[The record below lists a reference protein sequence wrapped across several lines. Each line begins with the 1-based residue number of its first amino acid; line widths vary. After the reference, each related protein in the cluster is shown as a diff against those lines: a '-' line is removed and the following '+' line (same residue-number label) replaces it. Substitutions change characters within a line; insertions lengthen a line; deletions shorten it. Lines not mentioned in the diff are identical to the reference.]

1 MRLLLVLIALL
12 STNVMA
18 ENKPLLTWYIANWPP
33 AFIVDGVGKG
43 TGYADVLVNILERE
57 MPEYRHEQKLLPY
70 TRLLKYIERGNE
82 GCYPTNVYDKKHD
95 FGVVSAP
102 IVLGS
107 GHNIYIHKD
116 NLSKFPYPN
125 GVSLAKLLDKSELTL
140 GVRGDLE
147 FGRTLSSILKPHK
160 NDRNM
165 ITRSSQDLADG
176 LVKMLSRKRIDY
188 FIEYNFVVKFVADK
202 IEVDINDFLEISILE
217 NRGEYMR
224 GAVECPNTPWGRDV
238 IAKVNRVLVNR
249 RGGAEFRNLN
259 KKWFVSATNK
269 NQYWSKYQELILDVK
284 Q

>member
-1 MRLLLVLIALL
+1 M
-12 STNVMA
+12 
-18 ENKPLLTWYIANWPP
+18 K
-33 AFIVDGVGKG
+33 GVIQR
-43 TGYADVLVNILERE
+43 T
-57 MPEYRHEQKLLPY
+57 Y
-70 TRLLKYIERGNE
+70 TI
-82 GCYPTNVYDKKHD
+82 KKNN

-102 IVLGS
+102 NTLGS

-125 GVSLAKLLDKSELTL
+125 GVSLARLLDNSELTL
-140 GVRGDLE
+140 GVRADLE
-147 FGRTLSSILKPHK
+147 FGLTLSPILRSHK

-202 IEVDINDFLEISILE
+202 IGVNINDFVEIPILE
-217 NRGEYMR
+217 NKGEYIR

-238 IAKVNRVLVNR
+238 IAKINRILVIR
-249 RGGAEFRNLN
+249 RGTAEFRNLN
-259 KKWFVSATNK
+259 KKWFVSATNR